1 MKQKSIFLNLFLFFG
16 FLVTAQKV
24 NITKIVADETV
35 KTPLEKV
42 IIFNEKDNSLSNAE
56 GVFSFVSDIENVN
69 FALIGYEDLKLSF
82 DEIKKKDTIFLK
94 RKMIE
99 LDEVVIG
106 NELSILKKAFS
117 NLKENYSIEPYNE
130 NFFLRCVLKRNDEIS
145 RLQDIYGK
153 VSRKSFFKTKKQPDN
168 KCEVEILNM
177 RKIGITEKSDLV
189 YFRFQ
194 SFESLFDLNSLIQI
208 NIDEFEIQQEKDIA
222 SDYWKISFVQKEINT
237 RKQKIKGYFIIKKS
251 DYAFVQTCFD
261 FYDNPEEV
269 PYSKDGKVMYRTTSF
284 RRISNYKKDNTFNK
298 YYLSNA
304 NSVVR
309 VEILESEK
317 IPKAFYDFTS
327 DYFVTNSFI
336 SSKADSNLSMDKDIF
351 KVKFAYSDQFW
362 VSQNQLPLTNNLKE
376 FLSRVSANKEQKK
389 QYDVIGNF

>member
-1 MKQKSIFLNLFLFFG
+1 MKQKSIFLNLFLFFC
-16 FLVTAQKV
+16 FLASAQKV
-24 NITKIVADETV
+24 NITKIVADEIV

-42 IIFNEKDNSLSNAE
+42 IVFNEKDISLTNTE
-56 GVFSFVSDIENVN
+56 GVFSFVSDIEILN

-99 LDEVVIG
+99 LDEVIIG

-117 NLKENYSIEPYNE
+117 NLKENYSTNPYNE

-153 VSRKSFFKTKKQPDN
+153 VSRKSFFKTKTQPDN

-189 YFRFQ
+189 YFKFQ
-194 SFESLFDLNSLIQI
+194 SFENLFDLNSLIQI
-208 NIDEFEIQQEKDIA
+208 NVDEYELQQEKDIA
-222 SDYWKISFVQKEINT
+222 SDYWKISFVQKEINS
-237 RKQKIKGYFIIKKS
+237 RKQKIKGHFIIKKT

-284 RRISNYKKDNTFNK
+284 RRISNYKRDDAFNK

-317 IPKAFYDFTS
+317 NPKAYYDFTS

-336 SSKADSNLSMDKDIF
+336 SSKTASNLSMDKDIF

-362 VSQNQLPLTNNLKE
+362 ANQNQLPLTNNLKE
-376 FLSRVSANKEQKK
+376 FLSRVSANKERKK
-389 QYDVIGNF
+389 EYDVIGNF